1 MEADRPKEIVWFE
14 RLIFASLALGTVQVL
29 IALKGGVPPSIETLL
44 FGFGLPILLTLLVSR
59 RRSKAAMWVS
69 IVLFVLGMP
78 VTLWLIS
85 SGLFPG
91 SVPIA
96 AAQTILQLVAYG
108 LLFMPDAWDWLNRPV
123 PLASLH
129 DTFS

>member
-1 MEADRPKEIVWFE
+1 MEADRPKEIAWFE
-14 RLIFASLALGTVQVL
+14 GLIFASLAVGVVQVL
-29 IALKGGVPPSIETLL
+29 IALKGNVPPSIETLL

-69 IVLFVLGMP
+69 IGLFVLGIPLM
-78 VTLWLIS
+78 LLIIA
-85 SGLFPG
+85 SGRFRG

-96 AAQTILQLVAYG
+96 AVQTILQLVAYAF
-108 LLFMPDAWDWLNRPV
+108 LFMPDAWDWLNRRV
-123 PLASLH
+123 PLPSLK